1 MVMNLAASTWN
12 YSSALKAGL
21 PFSQM
26 MEEIYD
32 QALGIEF
39 WLATLE
45 SGQISQYEQQYK
57 GKFPFVSCHTSQAN
71 SFSEE
76 ILLNEIKLCH
86 RLGAKIL
93 VVHPVSLGYTAHTW
107 DYSYKKRYDAVL
119 LSKVGMYA
127 ELAARLGLCLALE
140 NGPIEVL
147 EEVIDFAVR
156 KNLQES
162 LGICIDTGHASMHA
176 GKDPEN
182 VLKHL
187 RTFKEHLVQLHVHD
201 NLGLKDDH
209 LIPGKGCVPWSAVME
224 ILNDIRQ
231 SLPFV
236 FELKTVESPADAL
249 KESKSFLTQL

>member
-1 MVMNLAASTWN
+1 MNLAASTWN

-147 EEVIDFAVR
+147 EEVIDFAGGKIFR
-156 KNLQES
+156 RPRYLYRY
-162 LGICIDTGHASMHA
+162 GMHPCMRV
-176 GKDPEN
+176 KILKCPEAPEDFQ
-182 VLKHL
+182 
-187 RTFKEHLVQLHVHD
+187 RTLVQLHVHD
-201 NLGLKDDH
+201 NLG
-209 LIPGKGCVPWSAVME
+209 
-224 ILNDIRQ
+224 
-231 SLPFV
+231 
-236 FELKTVESPADAL
+236 
-249 KESKSFLTQL
+249 